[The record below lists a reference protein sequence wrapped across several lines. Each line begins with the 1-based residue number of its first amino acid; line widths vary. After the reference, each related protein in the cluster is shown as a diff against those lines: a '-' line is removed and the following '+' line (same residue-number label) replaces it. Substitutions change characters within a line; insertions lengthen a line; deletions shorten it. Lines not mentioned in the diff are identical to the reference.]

1 MTLEHLKK
9 NTPEEMEKMREKS
22 LASRAKKKEERANN
36 IYNLRDNWLDE
47 GHWRSLASKYK
58 LRMPNMYDL
67 PSTGVLTRVLKK
79 LNMTRQQ
86 FNEHY
91 TSYSYFVKNNPDVSA
106 FVLCG
111 LLLEIKDEC
120 N

>member
-9 NTPEEMEKMREKS
+9 NTPEEMEEMREKAR
-22 LASRAKKKEERANN
+22 LVRAKKKEERANN
-36 IYNLRDNWLDE
+36 IHNLRDNWLDE
-47 GHWRSLASKYK
+47 GRWRTLASRYK
-58 LRMPNMYDL
+58 LRMLNMYDL
-67 PSTGVLTRVLKK
+67 PSTGMLTRVLKK
-79 LNMTRQQ
+79 LNMTRDQ

-91 TSYSYFVKNNPDVSA
+91 TSYNYFVKNNPDVSA

-111 LLLEIKDEC
+111 LLLEIKDEY

>member
-1 MTLEHLKK
+1 MKGSYIYNLT
-9 NTPEEMEKMREKS
+9 EEQMRENLEKAH
-22 LASRAKKKEERANN
+22 LARAKKKEERANN
-36 IYNLRDNWLDE
+36 IHNLRDDWLDE
-47 GHWRSLASKYK
+47 AHWRNLAGKYK
-58 LRMPNMYDL
+58 VRLPNMYDL
-67 PSTGVLTRVLKK
+67 PSSALLTRILKK
-79 LNMTRQQ
+79 LNMKREQ

-111 LLLEIKDEC
+111 LLLEIKDEY

>member
-1 MTLEHLKK
+1 MALEHLKK
-9 NTPEEMEKMREKS
+9 KTPEEMKEIREKGL
-22 LASRAKKKEERANN
+22 LARAKKKEERANN
-36 IYNLRDNWLDE
+36 IHNLRDNWLDE
-47 GHWRSLASKYK
+47 GHWRNLASKYK

-67 PSTGVLTRVLKK
+67 PSSALLTRVLKK

-106 FVLCG
+106 YVLCG
-111 LLLEIKDEC
+111 LILEIKNEYS
-120 N
+120 